1 MALRLGGITND
12 EDKFSQVL
20 VNLESDV
27 LMLVGDLANN
37 PPTMDK
43 FNILKDRILQS
54 FAQTTE
60 ARLRRMFRGD
70 ESVGKKPTEILA
82 HIKNLASGECN
93 ATVLRTIFLEKLP
106 EQMRVLLAMCEHEDL
121 DKVAEMADKIYEMS
135 NTSSCAI
142 ASSQEQASVQA
153 IANHESPISEVFKL
167 IKTLSNKVDK
177 LRREYRSRSRSR
189 SKSRGCSNS
198 PSNNLCFYHRRF
210 GYNARKCLE
219 TCS

>member
-1 MALRLGGITND
+1 
-12 EDKFSQVL
+12 
-20 VNLESDV
+20 
-27 LMLVGDLANN
+27 MLVGDLANN
-37 PPTMDK
+37 LPTMYK
-43 FNILKDRILQS
+43 FNTLKDRILQS

-70 ESVGKKPTEILA
+70 ESVGKKPTGILA
-82 HIKNLASGECN
+82 HIKNSASGECN

-121 DKVAEMADKIYEMS
+121 VKVAELADKIYEMS

-153 IANHESPISEVFKL
+153 IANHVSPISEVFKL

-177 LRREYRSRSRSR
+177 LQREYRSRSRSR
-189 SKSRGCSNS
+189 SESRGRSNS

-210 GYNARKCLE
+210 GDNARKCLE
-219 TCS
+219 TCSQNSAWQSMKSEN